1 MVLWPRTALADWVS
15 VGKQGFSPG
24 SASDISLYVYE
35 GTPYVAY
42 SDGNKKG
49 GVSVMR
55 YNGSGWV
62 YVGTAGFSGDLA
74 ADVSLYVY
82 GGIPYVAYSDRSQG
96 GRVTVMKYNGL
107 VWKCVGNA
115 GFSDGAAA
123 GVSLYVYDATPYV
136 AYGDGGRGGRATVMR
151 YNGTGWE
158 PVGNAGFSTGTA
170 YGTSLYVS
178 EGTPYVAYSDGSRGD
193 RATVMKH
200 DGSNWVPVGNP
211 GFSAGRV
218 GDVSLYVSV
227 GTPYVAYKDDQEGG
241 KATVM
246 SFVDGDWKAV
256 GKAGFSDG
264 LVYNPSLYVYSGIP
278 YVAYGDDNLSG
289 RAAVMKYDG
298 NSWAPVGQPGFSGVR
313 AYDTSLFIHNGTP
326 YVAFRDGSS
335 TKATV
340 MKYKAVSIAPG
351 QSMNEANLDGCS
363 LVVALTGDT
372 FKDVALDKANF
383 TLNNAPAGTT
393 ISSVAYIDATHC
405 TLNLAFDG
413 TDFDEDVA
421 DFSVTVSGDE
431 LSEGVALTSNTLV
444 ITALVESGNAGL
456 AGLTLSSGTL
466 APAFDASV
474 TEYTAVVDY
483 GVDAIDVTATPAD
496 IDAGMMINGSAQGG
510 GVPFMVNLDMG
521 DNKIEIVVTAPDGVT
536 QKVYTVTVRRQSD
549 TESPTWPANSSL
561 SATSIGQ
568 TGLTLVW
575 NEAVDNAGVTG
586 YCVYRDGEPLDTVA
600 GSVYSY
606 AVTGLTPGTA
616 YTFCVQAGDAAG
628 NWTSDGPST
637 TVTTLPAE
645 TLAVTGT
652 DPADGAVGVALDEAI
667 EVFFNRDIT
676 RGAYFPGIS
685 LTCAGTVIDYVYEL
699 SGNVLT
705 LDPLGDLDYNVTC
718 AVYIPAGAVEDLSGN
733 PLGVEFSFSFTT
745 RAPVGGTPPR
755 IVATDPASG
764 SSGVSVNQT
773 ITVTFDEN
781 IRAGANIDSITF
793 KKGDAITGYSYTI
806 SGKNLILRPDN
817 VLDYGCVYTVIVPAG
832 AVEDLSGNSLADE
845 YHFSFSTVFRSGG
858 DKDSNRDRS
867 SYQEFSLGTIV
878 LSDLRIVRYK
888 DYADALIPAGI
899 VQKHVDAGVGGI
911 VVDINTI
918 DRPVNIT
925 FPAGV
930 FKILANKDAGITL
943 DTPWCDLV
951 IPPNTFGPGG
961 DVTVSVKPVK
971 ITGNLPGSLVAAGG
985 AAGVLVTGGE
995 MRKKLTL
1002 ILAGDPGMVEDVT
1015 GLFIYRIDENGSYTC
1030 EGGTLEDGNVK
1041 VNLNH
1046 FSQYAVLEFKN
1057 PFQDI
1062 TGHWAGRDILF
1073 ITARGI
1079 AKGVASNAFEPDR
1092 EVTRAEFAAL
1102 LLRALGLE
1110 EHRPGQAT
1118 FEDVDP
1124 GAWYYGAVEAVYQEG
1139 LVSGAGSGRF
1149 EPGRTITRQEMAAI
1163 MSRVLTKTGADIT
1176 MAEEEKG
1183 VLLSRLNDAPSIS
1196 PWALEAVAVA
1206 VKSGLMQGN
1215 PDGAFVPASRVTRA
1229 QAAAIISRW
1238 IQGSGLS

>member
-1 MVLWPRTALADWVS
+1 M
-15 VGKQGFSPG
+15 GKQGFSPG

-42 SDGNKKG
+42 SDGNEKG
-49 GVSVMR
+49 GASVMR

-82 GGIPYVAYSDRSQG
+82 GGIPYVAYSDGSQG

-107 VWKCVGNA
+107 VWECVGNA
-115 GFSDGAAA
+115 CFSDGAASD
-123 GVSLYVYDATPYV
+123 VSLYVYDGTPCV

-170 YGTSLYVS
+170 YGTSLHVS
-178 EGTPYVAYSDGSRGD
+178 EGTPYVAYSDGSQGG

-218 GDVSLYVSV
+218 GDVSLYVSG

-278 YVAYGDDNLSG
+278 YVAYGDDNLGG

-313 AYDTSLFIHNGTP
+313 AYDTSLFMHNEIP

-372 FKDVALDKANF
+372 FKDAALDKANF

-431 LSEGVALTSNTLV
+431 LSEGVALTSNALV
-444 ITALVESGNAGL
+444 ITALVESCNAGL

-483 GVDAIDVTATPAD
+483 GVDVIEVIATPAD
-496 IDAGMMINGSAQGG
+496 ADAGMMINGCALGG
-510 GVPFMVNLDMG
+510 GVPFTVNLNMG
-521 DNKIEIVVTAPDGVT
+521 DNMIEIVVTAPDGVT
-536 QKVYTVTVRRQSD
+536 RKVYTVTVRRQSD
-549 TESPTWPANSSL
+549 TESPTWLAGSSL

-575 NEAVDNAGVTG
+575 NGAVDNAGVTG
-586 YCVYRDGEPLDTVA
+586 YCIYRDGEPLDTVA

-606 AVTGLTPGTA
+606 AITGLTPGTA

-628 NWTSDGPST
+628 NWTSDGPT
-637 TVTTLPAE
+637 ITVTTLPAE

-652 DPADGAVGVALDEAI
+652 DPADGAVGVPLDEAI

-705 LDPLGDLDYNVTC
+705 LDPPGDLDYNVTC

-733 PLGVEFSFSFTT
+733 PL
-745 RAPVGGTPPR
+745 A
-755 IVATDPASG
+755 
-764 SSGVSVNQT
+764 
-773 ITVTFDEN
+773 
-781 IRAGANIDSITF
+781 
-793 KKGDAITGYSYTI
+793 DA
-806 SGKNLILRPDN
+806 
-817 VLDYGCVYTVIVPAG
+817 
-832 AVEDLSGNSLADE
+832 
-845 YHFSFSTVFRSGG
+845 YHFSFSTVSGPDDG
-858 DKDSNRDRS
+858 KNKDKNRERL
-867 SYQEFSLGTIV
+867 SYPEFSAGVIT
-878 LSDLRIVRYK
+878 LSDLKITYYR

-899 VQKHVDAGVGGI
+899 VQKYVDAGVGGI

-971 ITGNLPGSLVAAGG
+971 ITGNLSGSLVAAGG

-995 MRKKLTL
+995 MRKKMTL
-1002 ILAGDPGMVEDVT
+1002 VLAGDPGMVEDVT

-1079 AKGVASNAFEPDR
+1079 AKGVAPNAFEPDR

-1110 EHRPGQAT
+1110 EYRPGQST
-1118 FEDVDP
+1118 FEDVAP
-1124 GAWYYGAVEAVYQEG
+1124 GAWYCSAMEAAYKEG
-1139 LVSGAGSGRF
+1139 LVSGTGSGRF
-1149 EPGRTITRQEMAAI
+1149 EPGRTITRQEVAAI
-1163 MSRVLTKTGADIT
+1163 MARALAKTGADIT
-1176 MAEEEKG
+1176 LAEEEKG
-1183 VLLSRLNDAPSIS
+1183 ELLSRFNDAPSIS
-1196 PWALEAVAVA
+1196 PWALEAVAGA

-1215 PDGAFVPASRVTRA
+1215 PDGAFAPASRVTRA

-1238 IQGSGLS
+1238 IQGSGLSQL